1 MAKEI
6 VKNAAKAVKKG
17 ARVVFSLNFFIP
29 TKMMEDKGH
38 KVEGPH
44 VYIDGV
50 LRLTSLTD
58 DEWASIFKEYFK
70 IIRLDYF
77 AWPGEVKEARR
88 LFVLEK

>member
-17 ARVVFSLNFFIP
+17 AKVVFSLNYYVP
-29 TKMMEDKGH
+29 VKVMADKGH

-58 DEWASIFKEYFK
+58 DEWTSIFRNYF
-70 IIRLDYF
+70 
-77 AWPGEVKEARR
+77 
-88 LFVLEK
+88 